1 MMETPMTP
9 TPSAIRKTP
18 MIATGQSERSNLY
31 SDVEAFMKSQ
41 ECKKKAMPE
50 KAQRRFRACR
60 RRLGLF
66 LSGIARFPGHFWMR
80 TVFGFVSPGFYLH
93 TSGMTSL
100 VPRTRADLRG
110 FLVRSGALLFGVG
123 LFTGIWAG
131 LTLSGVVH
139 VNLPRLALGA
149 HLNGLMGGLWMLAV
163 SYSFEFLKYSDQ
175 QLRRLV
181 FWVVVPSW
189 GNWAITLAA
198 SALGVSGLLLNSS
211 VANNGVTVLLQSV
224 VVIPA
229 LIAAFYWVRGFY
241 RGVDAA

>member
-1 MMETPMTP
+1 M
-9 TPSAIRKTP
+9 
-18 MIATGQSERSNLY
+18 
-31 SDVEAFMKSQ
+31 
-41 ECKKKAMPE
+41 
-50 KAQRRFRACR
+50 
-60 RRLGLF
+60 
-66 LSGIARFPGHFWMR
+66 
-80 TVFGFVSPGFYLH
+80 
-93 TSGMTSL
+93 
-100 VPRTRADLRG
+100 
-110 FLVRSGALLFGVG
+110 FGVG

-163 SYSFEFLKYSDQ
+163 SYSFEFLKYSDR

-189 GNWAITLAA
+189 GNWAITLVA
-198 SALGVSGLLLNSS
+198 SALGVNGLLLNSS

-229 LIAAFYWVRGFY
+229 LIAAVYWVRGFY